1 MMTKH
6 LLAGGAMGGKEAVVH
21 VDADSGQV
29 VGQPEEVA
37 KGKLDSEDKTE
48 VGDLRGA
55 KTSPTDAVDKAG
67 GKAMDARLTTRKGR
81 PVYEVEAAEDGSMS
95 MVMVDPGSG
104 NVTSTTTMQGK

>member
-1 MMTKH
+1 MTKH

-29 VGQPEEVA
+29 VGQPQEVA

-48 VGDLRGA
+48 VGDLRSA
-55 KTSPTDAVDKAG
+55 KISSTDAVDKAD

-95 MVMVDPGSG
+95 MVDPGSG

>member
-1 MMTKH
+1 
-6 LLAGGAMGGKEAVVH
+6 MGGKEAVVH

-48 VGDLRGA
+48 VGDLRSA
-55 KTSPTDAVDKAG
+55 KISPTDAVDKAG

-81 PVYEVEAAEDGSMS
+81 PVYEVEVAEDRSMS
-95 MVMVDPGSG
+95 MVDPGSG